1 MRDEIAVPGRAD
13 RSRKPGH
20 TAAWSAQLRG
30 LNTARTCHV
39 GTCTCTTK
47 GGASMCDATL
57 LQGKADNGHDLGHT
71 TPRATCLRG
80 PSTAHSPNVTT
91 RPRTT
96 DGARLDA

>member
-1 MRDEIAVPGRAD
+1 
-13 RSRKPGH
+13 
-20 TAAWSAQLRG
+20 
-30 LNTARTCHV
+30 
-39 GTCTCTTK
+39 
-47 GGASMCDATL
+47 MCDATL